1 MEGEEHLSLQ
11 VLLAVILLVLYVIA
25 APIFEKIHFHYMH
38 ESGMVM
44 LLGLAITLIFKF
56 FIPSLDFTTSLAFS
70 DKIFF
75 TFVLPLIIFGAG
87 YNLKKRQFFKYFT
100 YIFLLGVVGTL
111 IAFTWVAP
119 VTYFFNQFN
128 FFYLS
133 YSKYDYPSLIKMGG
147 IPVDPTTKERLNI
160 SELNLNNDN
169 NVNTLQKNFLSKSS
183 FTSYN
188 LNKNKTKL
196 LRYLQDEE
204 PNEETNE
211 EETQNSDEDNTNEN
225 PDNPEENGEQAG
237 DESPE
242 ENGEQTEGES
252 PEENGEQAGEE
263 SPEEN
268 GEQTE
273 EESPNEIIDSKV
285 DLKKH
290 PILLDFTMM
299 DALSFAAVISATDA
313 VAALTFI
320 HEDTEPKLF
329 AILFGEGVVNDA
341 VCIVIY
347 KILTD
352 FQRGGGDFT
361 FSSVMG
367 MFGTFCSLFG
377 WSFVIGLGM
386 GIIGSLILKSLKKY
400 SIGRQAECALICLF
414 AYLSYILSE
423 ELELSPI
430 IALLFNGIFNS
441 HYSFYNLSFQAREES
456 SILSRVLSALA
467 EAFVFVYL
475 GLTAVH
481 YFQVAFSWS
490 FMIFELIVVVC
501 GRFVSVYGICVLMD
515 LFHVTNFKLS
525 FVERGICSCS
535 GTIRGAIAFGLSISI
550 VSKSELNRDILLSTT
565 LSLVFISTIVFGA
578 LMPYFIK
585 FWKSFDKKKY
595 GETEENKELEYSDL
609 DDEANEEVRFSYLHP
624 NFDNKIEEFSK
635 EKNIEVLKK
644 RLSYWLGTYWLQ
656 FDDAYLKPKLI
667 CNWPEVKK
675 EHDEIAEVITDVIK
689 NYLEEKKKKKLYLAD
704 KENNNEINEE
714 GNEMN
719 ERLYDGENDNEDDHN
734 EYKTNYQH
742 LQEDDQNETPKI
754 KNRKISRDE
763 VIDKY

>member
-1 MEGEEHLSLQ
+1 MEEEHLSLQ
-11 VLLAVILLVLYVIA
+11 ILLAVILLVLYVIA

-38 ESGMVM
+38 ESGVIM
-44 LLGLAITLIFKF
+44 LLGIGITLGFKF
-56 FIPSLDFTTSLAFS
+56 FIPSLDFTKSLAFS

-87 YNLKKRQFFKYFT
+87 YNLKKRQFFKYFI

-111 IAFTWVAP
+111 IAFCWVAP
-119 VTYFFNQFN
+119 LTYFFNQFN

-133 YSKYDYPSLIKMGG
+133 YSKYDYTSLIRMGG
-147 IPVDPTTKERLNI
+147 VPVDPVTKQRLNI
-160 SELNLNNDN
+160 SQLNLTYDAKD
-169 NVNTLQKNFLSKSS
+169 VNSTIMSIRDTSSNLQKV
-183 FTSYN
+183 
-188 LNKNKTKL
+188 L
-196 LRYLQDEE
+196 LEEKENETDVKDEEEKKEEEKEEEE
-204 PNEETNE
+204 PN
-211 EETQNSDEDNTNEN
+211 
-225 PDNPEENGEQAG
+225 
-237 DESPE
+237 
-242 ENGEQTEGES
+242 
-252 PEENGEQAGEE
+252 
-263 SPEEN
+263 
-268 GEQTE
+268 
-273 EESPNEIIDSKV
+273 DSGYV

-290 PILLDFTMM
+290 PILLDFSLM

-329 AILFGEGVVNDA
+329 SILFGEGVVNDA

-352 FQRGGGDFT
+352 FQREGGQFSL
-361 FSSVMG
+361 SSVMS
-367 MFGTFCSLFG
+367 MLGTFISLFL

-386 GIIGSLILKSLKKY
+386 GIVGSLILKSLKKY
-400 SIGRQAECALICLF
+400 SIGRQAECASICLF

-456 SILSRVLSALA
+456 SILSRVLSAIA

-490 FMIFELIVVVC
+490 FMLFELCVVMC
-501 GRFVSVYGICVLMD
+501 GRFVSVFGICILMD
-515 LFHVTNFKLS
+515 LFHVSSFKLS

-565 LSLVFISTIVFGA
+565 LSLVFISTIVMGA
-578 LMPYFIK
+578 LMPYFIT
-585 FWKSFDKKKY
+585 FFKSFNKTGKEGEKK
-595 GETEENKELEYSDL
+595 EELEYVNL
-609 DDEANEEVRFSYLHP
+609 NDEDNNEFRFSYLHP
-624 NFDNKIEEFSK
+624 NFDNKMEEFSK
-635 EKNIEVLKK
+635 EKNLQVLQK

-656 FDDAYLKPKLI
+656 FDDIYLKPKLI

-689 NYLEEKKKKKLYLAD
+689 KYLEEKNKKEEIKNSD
-704 KENNNEINEE
+704 FNENEE
-714 GNEMN
+714 GNNMKEKFV
-719 ERLYDGENDNEDDHN
+719 NDDKTDEYND
-734 EYKTNYQH
+734 YKTTYMK
-742 LQEDDQNETPKI
+742 LRDDLEETDNNK
-754 KNRKISRDE
+754 
-763 VIDKY
+763 

>member
-1 MEGEEHLSLQ
+1 MEGEGHLSLQ

-38 ESGMVM
+38 ESGVVM
-44 LLGLAITLIFKF
+44 LLGIAITLTFKF
-56 FIPSLDFTTSLAFS
+56 FIPSLDFTKSLAFS

-119 VTYFFNQFN
+119 LTYFFNQFN

-133 YSKYDYPSLIKMGG
+133 YSKYDYASLIKMGG
-147 IPVDPTTKERLNI
+147 VPIDPITKQRLNI
-160 SELNLNNDN
+160 SELNITFNESINSIRMNIYENISSENED
-169 NVNTLQKNFLSKSS
+169 QKEEE
-183 FTSYN
+183 
-188 LNKNKTKL
+188 
-196 LRYLQDEE
+196 DEE
-204 PNEETNE
+204 
-211 EETQNSDEDNTNEN
+211 QIEN
-225 PDNPEENGEQAG
+225 DY
-237 DESPE
+237 
-242 ENGEQTEGES
+242 
-252 PEENGEQAGEE
+252 
-263 SPEEN
+263 
-268 GEQTE
+268 
-273 EESPNEIIDSKV
+273 V

-290 PILLDFTMM
+290 PILLDFSLM

-329 AILFGEGVVNDA
+329 SILFGEGVVNDA

-352 FQRGGGDFT
+352 FQREGGQFSL
-361 FSSVMG
+361 SSVIS

-490 FMIFELIVVVC
+490 FMIFELCVVIC
-501 GRFVSVYGICVLMD
+501 GRFVSVFGICILMD
-515 LFHVTNFKLS
+515 LFHVSNFKLS

-550 VSKSELNRDILLSTT
+550 VSKSQLNRDILLSTT

-578 LMPYFIK
+578 LMPYFIN
-585 FWKSFDKKKY
+585 FFKSFDKKNK
-595 GETEENKELEYSDL
+595 TKENKEELEYHNL
-609 DDEANEEVRFSYLHP
+609 DDEYNNEFRFSYLHP
-624 NFDNKIEEFSK
+624 NFDNKLEEFSK
-635 EKNIEVLKK
+635 EKNLEVLKK

-689 NYLEEKKKKKLYLAD
+689 KYLEEKYNQKEE
-704 KENNNEINEE
+704 ENNNIENEKGSE
-714 GNEMN
+714 KNEKFIK
-719 ERLYDGENDNEDDHN
+719 ND
-734 EYKTNYQH
+734 EYNDYQTNYQH
-742 LQEDDQNETPKI
+742 LEDEQDENETSNNNK
-754 KNRKISRDE
+754 KRVS
-763 VIDKY
+763 

>member
-11 VLLAVILLVLYVIA
+11 VLLAIILLVLYIIA

-38 ESGMVM
+38 ESGVVM
-44 LLGLAITLIFKF
+44 LLGIGITLGFKF
-56 FIPSLDFTTSLAFS
+56 FIPSLDFTKSLAFN

-119 VTYFFNQFN
+119 LTYFFNQFN

-133 YSKYDYPSLIKMGG
+133 YSKYDYASLIKMGG
-147 IPVDPTTKERLNI
+147 IPVDPETKQRLNI
-160 SELNLNNDN
+160 SQLNLTYDKKDVNSTIMSIIDHSSSVKKVFLQEEDN
-169 NVNTLQKNFLSKSS
+169 
-183 FTSYN
+183 
-188 LNKNKTKL
+188 
-196 LRYLQDEE
+196 
-204 PNEETNE
+204 ETEAKE
-211 EETQNSDEDNTNEN
+211 EETQKEN
-225 PDNPEENGEQAG
+225 
-237 DESPE
+237 
-242 ENGEQTEGES
+242 
-252 PEENGEQAGEE
+252 
-263 SPEEN
+263 
-268 GEQTE
+268 E
-273 EESPNEIIDSKV
+273 EEKKEAEDEQSDNV
-285 DLKKH
+285 DLKNH
-290 PILLDFTMM
+290 PILLDFSLM

-329 AILFGEGVVNDA
+329 SILFGEGVVNDA

-352 FQRGGGDFT
+352 FQREGGQFSL
-361 FSSVMG
+361 SSVMS
-367 MFGTFCSLFG
+367 MLGTFVSLFL

-456 SILSRVLSALA
+456 SILSRVLSAIA

-490 FMIFELIVVVC
+490 FMLFELCVVMC
-501 GRFVSVYGICVLMD
+501 GRFVSVFGICILMD
-515 LFHVTNFKLS
+515 LFHVSNFKLS

-550 VSKSELNRDILLSTT
+550 VSKSQLNRDILLSTT
-565 LSLVFISTIVFGA
+565 LSLVFISTIVMGA
-578 LMPYFIK
+578 LMPYFIS
-585 FWKSFDKKKY
+585 FFKSFNKTEKEEKK
-595 GETEENKELEYSDL
+595 EELEYVDL
-609 DDEANEEVRFSYLHP
+609 NDEVKDNEFRFSYLHP
-624 NFDNKIEEFSK
+624 NFDTKIEEFSK
-635 EKNIEVLKK
+635 EKDLKVLQK

-656 FDDAYLKPKLI
+656 FDDIYLKPKLI

-675 EHDEIAEVITDVIK
+675 EHDEIADVITDVIK
-689 NYLEEKKKKKLYLAD
+689 NYLEEKKKKGENL
-704 KENNNEINEE
+704 NNNVNEDEE
-714 GNEMN
+714 GNEMK
-719 ERLYDGENDNEDDHN
+719 ERLFDSDKNN
-734 EYKTNYQH
+734 EYNDFKPNYMK
-742 LQEDDQNETPKI
+742 LKDDDEETDNNK
-754 KNRKISRDE
+754 
-763 VIDKY
+763 

>member
-1 MEGEEHLSLQ
+1 MEEEHLSLQ

-25 APIFEKIHFHYMH
+25 APIFEKINFHYMH
-38 ESGMVM
+38 ESGVIM
-44 LLGLAITLIFKF
+44 LLGIGITLTFKF
-56 FIPSLDFTTSLAFS
+56 FIPSLDFTKSLAFS

-119 VTYFFNQFN
+119 LTYFFNQFN

-133 YSKYDYPSLIKMGG
+133 SSKYDYASLIRMGG
-147 IPVDPTTKERLNI
+147 IPVDPVTKERLNI
-160 SELNLNNDN
+160 SELNLTYDKNINSTSTVMNIMNNSYYS
-169 NVNTLQKNFLSKSS
+169 KIILSEEE
-183 FTSYN
+183 
-188 LNKNKTKL
+188 LNKPEDNKT
-196 LRYLQDEE
+196 EE
-204 PNEETNE
+204 NE
-211 EETQNSDEDNTNEN
+211 EEQKEEEEENKENEN
-225 PDNPEENGEQAG
+225 DY
-237 DESPE
+237 
-242 ENGEQTEGES
+242 
-252 PEENGEQAGEE
+252 
-263 SPEEN
+263 
-268 GEQTE
+268 
-273 EESPNEIIDSKV
+273 V
-285 DLKKH
+285 DLTKH
-290 PILLDFTMM
+290 PILLDFSLM

-329 AILFGEGVVNDA
+329 SILFGEGVVNDA

-352 FQRGGGDFT
+352 FQKGGGQFS
-361 FSSVMG
+361 FSSVVS
-367 MFGTFCSLFG
+367 MFGTFVSLFG

-456 SILSRVLSALA
+456 SVLSRVLSALA

-490 FMIFELIVVVC
+490 FMLFELCVVIC
-501 GRFVSVYGICVLMD
+501 GRFVSVFGICVLMD
-515 LFHVTNFKLS
+515 LFHVSNFKLS

-578 LMPYFIK
+578 LMPYFIN
-585 FWKSFDKKKY
+585 FFKSFNKTYK
-595 GETEENKELEYSDL
+595 EEEENKKELELDEHSTNMV
-609 DDEANEEVRFSYLHP
+609 DDEFRFSYLHP

-635 EKNIEVLKK
+635 EKNLEVLKK

-689 NYLEEKKKKKLYLAD
+689 NYMDGKTSKENEEKD
-704 KENNNEINEE
+704 ENKE
-714 GNEMN
+714 GNEIKEKLLNSDKN
-719 ERLYDGENDNEDDHN
+719 EEYND
-734 EYKTNYQH
+734 YKLNYMK
-742 LQEDDQNETPKI
+742 LQDEQNETENNK
-754 KNRKISRDE
+754 
-763 VIDKY
+763 

>member
-1 MEGEEHLSLQ
+1 MESEHLSLQ

-38 ESGMVM
+38 ESGVVM
-44 LLGLAITLIFKF
+44 LLGIGITLTFKF
-56 FIPSLDFTTSLAFS
+56 FIPSLDFTKSLAFS

-119 VTYFFNQFN
+119 LTYFFNQFN

-133 YSKYDYPSLIKMGG
+133 SSKYDYSTLIKMGG
-147 IPVDPTTKERLNI
+147 IPIDPTTKQRLNI
-160 SELNLNNDN
+160 SQLNLTFDENKKINTNISSTLMNIVMNNSSSTFTSFQQEEINNTNGEEEQKEEGENSEEPIEENNND
-169 NVNTLQKNFLSKSS
+169 
-183 FTSYN
+183 
-188 LNKNKTKL
+188 
-196 LRYLQDEE
+196 
-204 PNEETNE
+204 
-211 EETQNSDEDNTNEN
+211 
-225 PDNPEENGEQAG
+225 
-237 DESPE
+237 
-242 ENGEQTEGES
+242 
-252 PEENGEQAGEE
+252 
-263 SPEEN
+263 
-268 GEQTE
+268 
-273 EESPNEIIDSKV
+273 KV
-285 DLKKH
+285 DLKNH
-290 PILLDFTMM
+290 PILLDFSLM

-329 AILFGEGVVNDA
+329 SILFGEGVVNDA

-352 FQRGGGDFT
+352 FQREGGQFSL
-361 FSSVMG
+361 SSVIS

-423 ELELSPI
+423 QLELSPI

-456 SILSRVLSALA
+456 SVLSRVLSALA

-490 FMIFELIVVVC
+490 FMLFELCVVIC
-501 GRFVSVYGICVLMD
+501 GRFVSVFGICILMD
-515 LFHVTNFKLS
+515 LFHVSNFKLS

-578 LMPYFIK
+578 LMPYFIA
-585 FWKSFDKKKY
+585 FFKSFNKNKNIKEFEEEGESKK
-595 GETEENKELEYSDL
+595 EELDTSRP
-609 DDEANEEVRFSYLHP
+609 DDEFRFSYLHP
-624 NFDNKIEEFSK
+624 NFDNKLEEFSK
-635 EKNIEVLKK
+635 EKNLEVLKK

-689 NYLEEKKKKKLYLAD
+689 NYIEERGNRVNEEINNNADNIEENELKEKLYSGNKNDEYCDYKPNYTKLQD
-704 KENNNEINEE
+704 EE
-714 GNEMN
+714 
-719 ERLYDGENDNEDDHN
+719 
-734 EYKTNYQH
+734 
-742 LQEDDQNETPKI
+742 NETEDK
-754 KNRKISRDE
+754 KN
-763 VIDKY
+763 

>member
-1 MEGEEHLSLQ
+1 MEEEHLSLQ

-25 APIFEKIHFHYMH
+25 APIFEKINFHYMH
-38 ESGMVM
+38 ESGVIM
-44 LLGLAITLIFKF
+44 LLGIGITLTFKF
-56 FIPSLDFTTSLAFS
+56 FIPSLDFTKSLAFS

-119 VTYFFNQFN
+119 LTYFFNQFN

-133 YSKYDYPSLIKMGG
+133 SSKYDYASLIRMGG
-147 IPVDPTTKERLNI
+147 IPIDPVTKERLNI
-160 SELNLNNDN
+160 SELNLTYDKNINSTSTVMNIMNNSYYS
-169 NVNTLQKNFLSKSS
+169 KIILSEEE
-183 FTSYN
+183 
-188 LNKNKTKL
+188 LNKPEDNKT
-196 LRYLQDEE
+196 EE
-204 PNEETNE
+204 NE
-211 EETQNSDEDNTNEN
+211 EEQKEEEENKENEN
-225 PDNPEENGEQAG
+225 DY
-237 DESPE
+237 
-242 ENGEQTEGES
+242 
-252 PEENGEQAGEE
+252 
-263 SPEEN
+263 
-268 GEQTE
+268 
-273 EESPNEIIDSKV
+273 V
-285 DLKKH
+285 DLTKH
-290 PILLDFTMM
+290 PILLDFSLM

-329 AILFGEGVVNDA
+329 SILFGEGVVNDA

-352 FQRGGGDFT
+352 FQKGGGQFS
-361 FSSVMG
+361 FSSVVS
-367 MFGTFCSLFG
+367 MFGTFVSLFG

-456 SILSRVLSALA
+456 SVLSRVLSALA

-490 FMIFELIVVVC
+490 FMLFELCVVIC
-501 GRFVSVYGICVLMD
+501 GRFVSVFGICVLMD
-515 LFHVTNFKLS
+515 LFHVSNFKLS

-578 LMPYFIK
+578 LMPYFIN
-585 FWKSFDKKKY
+585 FFKSFNKTYK
-595 GETEENKELEYSDL
+595 EEENKKELELDEHSTNMV
-609 DDEANEEVRFSYLHP
+609 DDEFRFSYLHP

-635 EKNIEVLKK
+635 EKNLEVLKK

-689 NYLEEKKKKKLYLAD
+689 NYMDGKTSKENEEKD
-704 KENNNEINEE
+704 ENKE
-714 GNEMN
+714 GNEIKEKLLNSDKN
-719 ERLYDGENDNEDDHN
+719 EEYND
-734 EYKTNYQH
+734 YKLNYMK
-742 LQEDDQNETPKI
+742 LQDEQNETENNK
-754 KNRKISRDE
+754 
-763 VIDKY
+763 

>member
-1 MEGEEHLSLQ
+1 MEEEHLSLQ

-25 APIFEKIHFHYMH
+25 APIFEKINFHYMH
-38 ESGMVM
+38 ESGVIM
-44 LLGLAITLIFKF
+44 LLGIGITLTFKF
-56 FIPSLDFTTSLAFS
+56 FIPSLDFTKSLAFS

-119 VTYFFNQFN
+119 LTYFFNQFN

-133 YSKYDYPSLIKMGG
+133 YSKYDYASLIKMGG
-147 IPVDPTTKERLNI
+147 VPIDPITKQRLNI
-160 SELNLNNDN
+160 SELNITFNESINSIRMNIYENISSENED
-169 NVNTLQKNFLSKSS
+169 QKEEE
-183 FTSYN
+183 
-188 LNKNKTKL
+188 
-196 LRYLQDEE
+196 DEE
-204 PNEETNE
+204 
-211 EETQNSDEDNTNEN
+211 QIEN
-225 PDNPEENGEQAG
+225 NY
-237 DESPE
+237 
-242 ENGEQTEGES
+242 
-252 PEENGEQAGEE
+252 
-263 SPEEN
+263 
-268 GEQTE
+268 
-273 EESPNEIIDSKV
+273 V

-290 PILLDFTMM
+290 PILLDFSLM

-329 AILFGEGVVNDA
+329 SILFGEGVVNDA

-352 FQRGGGDFT
+352 FQREGGQFSL
-361 FSSVMG
+361 SSVIS

-456 SILSRVLSALA
+456 SILSRVLSAIA

-490 FMIFELIVVVC
+490 FMIFELCVVIC
-501 GRFVSVYGICVLMD
+501 GRFVSVFGICILMD
-515 LFHVTNFKLS
+515 LFHVSNFKLS

-550 VSKSELNRDILLSTT
+550 VSKSQLNRDILLSTT

-578 LMPYFIK
+578 LMPYFIN
-585 FWKSFDKKKY
+585 FFKSFDKKNK
-595 GETEENKELEYSDL
+595 TKENKEELEYHNL
-609 DDEANEEVRFSYLHP
+609 DDEYNNEFRFSYLHP
-624 NFDNKIEEFSK
+624 NFDNKLEEFSK
-635 EKNIEVLKK
+635 EKNLEVLKK

-689 NYLEEKKKKKLYLAD
+689 KYLEEKYNQKEE
-704 KENNNEINEE
+704 ENNNIENEKGSE
-714 GNEMN
+714 KNEKFIK
-719 ERLYDGENDNEDDHN
+719 ND
-734 EYKTNYQH
+734 EYNDYQTNYMK
-742 LQEDDQNETPKI
+742 LQDEQNETENK
-754 KNRKISRDE
+754 
-763 VIDKY
+763 

>member
-11 VLLAVILLVLYVIA
+11 VLLAIILLVLYVIA

-38 ESGMVM
+38 ESGVVM
-44 LLGLAITLIFKF
+44 LLGIGITLAFKF
-56 FIPSLDFTTSLAFS
+56 FIPSLDFTKSLAFN

-119 VTYFFNQFN
+119 LTYFFNQFN

-133 YSKYDYPSLIKMGG
+133 YSKYDYVSLIKMGG
-147 IPVDPTTKERLNI
+147 VPVDPETKQRLNI
-160 SELNLNNDN
+160 SQLNLTYDIK
-169 NVNTLQKNFLSKSS
+169 NVNSTIMNIIDNSSPIKKVILQ
-183 FTSYN
+183 
-188 LNKNKTKL
+188 
-196 LRYLQDEE
+196 EE
-204 PNEETNE
+204 DNETEAKEEEEQKENE
-211 EETQNSDEDNTNEN
+211 EEKN
-225 PDNPEENGEQAG
+225 
-237 DESPE
+237 
-242 ENGEQTEGES
+242 
-252 PEENGEQAGEE
+252 
-263 SPEEN
+263 
-268 GEQTE
+268 E
-273 EESPNEIIDSKV
+273 EEVEEQSDNGYV

-290 PILLDFTMM
+290 PILLDFSLM

-329 AILFGEGVVNDA
+329 SILFGEGVVNDA

-352 FQRGGGDFT
+352 FQREGGQFSL
-361 FSSVMG
+361 SSVMS
-367 MFGTFCSLFG
+367 MLGTFVSLFL

-400 SIGRQAECALICLF
+400 SIGRPAECALICLF

-456 SILSRVLSALA
+456 SILSRVLSAIA

-490 FMIFELIVVVC
+490 FMLFELCVVMC
-501 GRFVSVYGICVLMD
+501 GRFVSVFGICILMD
-515 LFHVTNFKLS
+515 LFHVSNFKLS

-565 LSLVFISTIVFGA
+565 LSLVFISTIVMGA
-578 LMPYFIK
+578 LMPYFIS
-585 FWKSFDKKKY
+585 FFKSFNKTDKEEEKK
-595 GETEENKELEYSDL
+595 EELEYVDL
-609 DDEANEEVRFSYLHP
+609 NDEVKDNEFRFSYLHP
-624 NFDNKIEEFSK
+624 NFDTKIEKFSK
-635 EKNIEVLKK
+635 EKDLKVLQK

-656 FDDAYLKPKLI
+656 FDDIYLKPKLI

-675 EHDEIAEVITDVIK
+675 EHDEIADVITDVIK
-689 NYLEEKKKKKLYLAD
+689 NYLEEKKKK
-704 KENNNEINEE
+704 EENINNNNINEDEE
-714 GNEMN
+714 GNEMK
-719 ERLYDGENDNEDDHN
+719 ERLFDSDKNNEYND
-734 EYKTNYQH
+734 YKTNYMK
-742 LQEDDQNETPKI
+742 L
-754 KNRKISRDE
+754 RDE
-763 VIDKY
+763 PEESENNK

>member
-11 VLLAVILLVLYVIA
+11 VLLAIILLVLYIIA

-38 ESGMVM
+38 ESGVVM
-44 LLGLAITLIFKF
+44 LLGIGITLGFKF
-56 FIPSLDFTTSLAFS
+56 FIPSLDFTKSLAFN

-119 VTYFFNQFN
+119 LTYFFNQFN

-133 YSKYDYPSLIKMGG
+133 YSKYDYASLIKMGG
-147 IPVDPTTKERLNI
+147 IPVDPETKQRLNI
-160 SELNLNNDN
+160 SQLNLTYDKKDVNSTIMSIIDHSSSVKKVFLQEEDN
-169 NVNTLQKNFLSKSS
+169 ETEVKEEEAQK
-183 FTSYN
+183 
-188 LNKNKTKL
+188 
-196 LRYLQDEE
+196 E
-204 PNEETNE
+204 NE
-211 EETQNSDEDNTNEN
+211 EEKNEAEDEQSDN
-225 PDNPEENGEQAG
+225 
-237 DESPE
+237 
-242 ENGEQTEGES
+242 
-252 PEENGEQAGEE
+252 
-263 SPEEN
+263 
-268 GEQTE
+268 
-273 EESPNEIIDSKV
+273 V
-285 DLKKH
+285 DLKNH
-290 PILLDFTMM
+290 PILLDFSLM

-329 AILFGEGVVNDA
+329 SILFGEGVVNDA

-352 FQRGGGDFT
+352 FQREGGQFSL
-361 FSSVMG
+361 SSVMS
-367 MFGTFCSLFG
+367 MLGTFVSLFL

-456 SILSRVLSALA
+456 SILSRVLSAIA

-490 FMIFELIVVVC
+490 FMLFELCVVMC
-501 GRFVSVYGICVLMD
+501 GRFVSVFGICILMD
-515 LFHVTNFKLS
+515 LFHVSNFKLS

-550 VSKSELNRDILLSTT
+550 VSKSQLNRDILLSTT
-565 LSLVFISTIVFGA
+565 LSLVFISTIVMGA
-578 LMPYFIK
+578 LMPYFIS
-585 FWKSFDKKKY
+585 FFKSFNKTEKEEKK
-595 GETEENKELEYSDL
+595 EELEYVDL
-609 DDEANEEVRFSYLHP
+609 NDEVKDNEFRFSYLHP
-624 NFDNKIEEFSK
+624 NFDTKIEEFSK
-635 EKNIEVLKK
+635 EKDLKVLQK

-656 FDDAYLKPKLI
+656 FDDIYLKPKLI

-675 EHDEIAEVITDVIK
+675 EHDEIADVITDVIK
-689 NYLEEKKKKKLYLAD
+689 NYLEEKKKKGENL
-704 KENNNEINEE
+704 NNNVNEDEE
-714 GNEMN
+714 GNEMK
-719 ERLYDGENDNEDDHN
+719 ERLFDSDKNN
-734 EYKTNYQH
+734 EYNDFKPNYMK
-742 LQEDDQNETPKI
+742 LKDDDEETDNNK
-754 KNRKISRDE
+754 
-763 VIDKY
+763 

>member
-1 MEGEEHLSLQ
+1 MEEEHLSLQ

-25 APIFEKIHFHYMH
+25 APIFEKINFHYMH
-38 ESGMVM
+38 ESGVIM
-44 LLGLAITLIFKF
+44 LLGIGITLTFKF
-56 FIPSLDFTTSLAFS
+56 FIPSLDFTKSLAFS

-119 VTYFFNQFN
+119 LTYFFNQFN

-133 YSKYDYPSLIKMGG
+133 SSKYDYASLIRMGG
-147 IPVDPTTKERLNI
+147 IPVDPVTKERLNI
-160 SELNLNNDN
+160 SELNLTYDKNINSTSTVMNIMNNSYYS
-169 NVNTLQKNFLSKSS
+169 KIILSEEE
-183 FTSYN
+183 
-188 LNKNKTKL
+188 LNKPEDNKT
-196 LRYLQDEE
+196 EE
-204 PNEETNE
+204 NE
-211 EETQNSDEDNTNEN
+211 EEQKEEEENKENEN
-225 PDNPEENGEQAG
+225 DY
-237 DESPE
+237 
-242 ENGEQTEGES
+242 
-252 PEENGEQAGEE
+252 
-263 SPEEN
+263 
-268 GEQTE
+268 
-273 EESPNEIIDSKV
+273 V
-285 DLKKH
+285 DLTKH
-290 PILLDFTMM
+290 PILLDFSLM

-329 AILFGEGVVNDA
+329 SILFGEGVVNDA

-352 FQRGGGDFT
+352 FQKGGGQFS
-361 FSSVMG
+361 FSSVVS
-367 MFGTFCSLFG
+367 MFGTFVSLFG

-456 SILSRVLSALA
+456 SVLSRVLSALA

-490 FMIFELIVVVC
+490 FMLFELCVVIC
-501 GRFVSVYGICVLMD
+501 GRFVSVFGICVLMD
-515 LFHVTNFKLS
+515 LFHVSNFKLS

-578 LMPYFIK
+578 LMPYFIN
-585 FWKSFDKKKY
+585 FFKSFNKTYK
-595 GETEENKELEYSDL
+595 EEEENKKELELDEHSTNMV
-609 DDEANEEVRFSYLHP
+609 DDEFRFSYLHP

-635 EKNIEVLKK
+635 EKNLEVLKK

-689 NYLEEKKKKKLYLAD
+689 NYMDGKKSKENEEKD
-704 KENNNEINEE
+704 ENKE
-714 GNEMN
+714 GNEIKEKLLNSDKN
-719 ERLYDGENDNEDDHN
+719 EEYND
-734 EYKTNYQH
+734 YKLNYMK
-742 LQEDDQNETPKI
+742 LQDEQNETENNK
-754 KNRKISRDE
+754 
-763 VIDKY
+763 

>member
-1 MEGEEHLSLQ
+1 MEGEGHLSLQ

-38 ESGMVM
+38 ESGVVM
-44 LLGLAITLIFKF
+44 LLGIAITLTFKF

-119 VTYFFNQFN
+119 LTYFFNQFN

-133 YSKYDYPSLIKMGG
+133 YSKYDYQSLIKMGG
-147 IPVDPTTKERLNI
+147 VPIDPVTKQRLNI
-160 SELNLNNDN
+160 SELN
-169 NVNTLQKNFLSKSS
+169 
-183 FTSYN
+183 FTSDVYN
-188 LNKNKTKL
+188 IYEKGVTKPQTDINNKYKKF
-196 LRYLQDEE
+196 QGD
-204 PNEETNE
+204 NENE
-211 EETQNSDEDNTNEN
+211 NDDDNTGNGFPENTNPEN
-225 PDNPEENGEQAG
+225 PDNPENPEN
-237 DESPE
+237 PE
-242 ENGEQTEGES
+242 NQTENS
-252 PEENGEQAGEE
+252 
-263 SPEEN
+263 
-268 GEQTE
+268 
-273 EESPNEIIDSKV
+273 NEV

-320 HEDTEPKLF
+320 HEDSEPKLF
-329 AILFGEGVVNDA
+329 SILFGEGVVNDA

-352 FQRGGGDFT
+352 FQRSGGQFSL
-361 FSSVMG
+361 SSVIG
-367 MFGTFCSLFG
+367 MVETFISLFL

-386 GIIGSLILKSLKKY
+386 GIAGSLILKSLKKY

-501 GRFVSVYGICVLMD
+501 GRFVSVYGICILMD
-515 LFHVTNFKLS
+515 LFHVSNFKLS
-525 FVERGICSCS
+525 FVERGICGCS

-578 LMPYFIK
+578 LMPYFIN
-585 FWKSFDKKKY
+585 FWKSFETKKKP
-595 GETEENKELEYSDL
+595 EESHEIKEMGYADL
-609 DDEANEEVRFSYLHP
+609 DDETNEEVRFSYLHP

-689 NYLEEKKKKKLYLAD
+689 KYLEEKKKKKLYIAD
-704 KENNNEINEE
+704 KENNEIGEE
-714 GNEMN
+714 GNEMK
-719 ERLYDGENDNEDDHN
+719 ERLYQGDNDNEDEHHD
-734 EYKTNYQH
+734 YKTNYQH
-742 LQEDDQNETPKI
+742 LQDEQDENETPTI
-754 KNRKISRDE
+754 KNT
-763 VIDKY
+763 KYS

>member
-1 MEGEEHLSLQ
+1 MEESHLSLQ
-11 VLLAVILLVLYVIA
+11 VLLAIILLVLYVIA

-38 ESGMVM
+38 ESGVVM
-44 LLGLAITLIFKF
+44 LLGIGITLTFKF
-56 FIPSLDFTTSLAFS
+56 FIPSLDFTKSLAFS

-119 VTYFFNQFN
+119 LTYFFNQFN

-133 YSKYDYPSLIKMGG
+133 YSKYDFSTLIKRGG
-147 IPVDPTTKERLNI
+147 IPVDPETKQRLNI
-160 SELNLNNDN
+160 SQLNLTFDEKETNSTVMSIINNNSSFLKKDILKEEENETETNDKEEENKKEKEEDNKKEEDGQIINND
-169 NVNTLQKNFLSKSS
+169 
-183 FTSYN
+183 Y
-188 LNKNKTKL
+188 
-196 LRYLQDEE
+196 
-204 PNEETNE
+204 
-211 EETQNSDEDNTNEN
+211 
-225 PDNPEENGEQAG
+225 
-237 DESPE
+237 
-242 ENGEQTEGES
+242 
-252 PEENGEQAGEE
+252 
-263 SPEEN
+263 
-268 GEQTE
+268 
-273 EESPNEIIDSKV
+273 V

-290 PILLDFTMM
+290 PILLDFSLM

-329 AILFGEGVVNDA
+329 SILFGEGVVNDA

-352 FQRGGGDFT
+352 FQKEGGQFT
-361 FSSVMG
+361 LSSVVS
-367 MFGTFCSLFG
+367 MFGTFCSLFL

-456 SILSRVLSALA
+456 SILSRVLSAIA

-490 FMIFELIVVVC
+490 FMLFELCVVMC
-501 GRFVSVYGICVLMD
+501 GRFVSVFGICILMD

-565 LSLVFISTIVFGA
+565 LSLVFISTIVMGA
-578 LMPYFIK
+578 LMPYFIA
-585 FWKSFDKKKY
+585 FFKSFLKTEQQGLVKK
-595 GETEENKELEYSDL
+595 EEIQYSSL
-609 DDEANEEVRFSYLHP
+609 TDEDNNEFRFSYLHP
-624 NFDNKIEEFSK
+624 NFDNKLEEFSK

-667 CNWPEVKK
+667 CNWPKVKK
-675 EHDEIAEVITDVIK
+675 EHDEIAEVIQEVIK
-689 NYLEEKKKKKLYLAD
+689 KYLEEKHKKRKETSD
-704 KENNNEINEE
+704 NINETEENNEMKERLFNEDKNEE
-714 GNEMN
+714 
-719 ERLYDGENDNEDDHN
+719 YND
-734 EYKTNYQH
+734 YKTTYMK
-742 LQEDDQNETPKI
+742 LRDDLEENENNK
-754 KNRKISRDE
+754 E
-763 VIDKY
+763 

>member
-1 MEGEEHLSLQ
+1 MEEEHLSLQ
-11 VLLAVILLVLYVIA
+11 VLLAVILLVIYVIA

-44 LLGLAITLIFKF
+44 LMGIAITLTFKF

-147 IPVDPTTKERLNI
+147 VPVDPVTKQRLNI
-160 SELNLNNDN
+160 SELNLTNDN
-169 NVNTLQKNFLSKSS
+169 TINSMQRNFSFYNNS
-183 FTSYN
+183 FTHFNSM
-188 LNKNKTKL
+188 KNKSEI
-196 LRYLQDEE
+196 LRYIQEDEE
-204 PNEETNE
+204 PNEEIKNE
-211 EETQNSDEDNTNEN
+211 PNNDTT
-225 PDNPEENGEQAG
+225 ENG
-237 DESPE
+237 DELPD
-242 ENGEQTEGES
+242 Q
-252 PEENGEQAGEE
+252 
-263 SPEEN
+263 
-268 GEQTE
+268 
-273 EESPNEIIDSKV
+273 IMDSKV

-352 FQRGGGDFT
+352 FQRGGGEFT

-367 MFGTFCSLFG
+367 MFGTFVSLFG

-386 GIIGSLILKSLKKY
+386 GIVGSLILKSLKKY

-490 FMIFELIVVVC
+490 FMIFELCVVVF

-525 FVERGICSCS
+525 FVERGICGCS

-585 FWKSFDKKKY
+585 FWKSFDKNKY
-595 GETEENKELEYSDL
+595 PDNPESKELENAEME
-609 DDEANEEVRFSYLHP
+609 DESNDEVRFSYLHP

-635 EKNIEVLKK
+635 EKNVEVLKK

-689 NYLEEKKKKKLYLAD
+689 KYLEEKKKKKLYLAD
-704 KENNNEINEE
+704 KENNMDINEDGDE
-714 GNEMN
+714 LKEK
-719 ERLYDGENDNEDDHN
+719 LYDGGNDMEDEHHD
-734 EYKTNYQH
+734 YKTNYQH
-742 LQEDDQNETPKI
+742 LQDDEQDTP
-754 KNRKISRDE
+754 
-763 VIDKY
+763 VINKKKV

>member
-38 ESGMVM
+38 ESGVVM
-44 LLGLAITLIFKF
+44 LLGIAITLTFKF

-119 VTYFFNQFN
+119 LTYFFNQFN

-133 YSKYDYPSLIKMGG
+133 YSKYDYPTLIKMGG
-147 IPVDPTTKERLNI
+147 VPVDPITNQRLNI
-160 SELNLNNDN
+160 SQLNLSTFNNDEIS
-169 NVNTLQKNFLSKSS
+169 TLHMNYKNYTSKFL
-183 FTSYN
+183 N
-188 LNKNKTKL
+188 AEGEENKED
-196 LRYLQDEE
+196 QSEE
-204 PNEETNE
+204 EIKESTEKNPNEN
-211 EETQNSDEDNTNEN
+211 
-225 PDNPEENGEQAG
+225 EENGPNNEKEQK
-237 DESPE
+237 E
-242 ENGEQTEGES
+242 EN
-252 PEENGEQAGEE
+252 PFDIN
-263 SPEEN
+263 
-268 GEQTE
+268 
-273 EESPNEIIDSKV
+273 KV

-290 PILLDFTMM
+290 PILLDFSMM

-329 AILFGEGVVNDA
+329 SILFGEGVVNDA

-352 FQRGGGDFT
+352 FQREGGQFSV
-361 FSSVMG
+361 SSVIG

-377 WSFVIGLGM
+377 WSFVIGLTM

-456 SILSRVLSALA
+456 SILSRVLSSLA

-475 GLTAVH
+475 GLTGVH

-501 GRFVSVYGICVLMD
+501 GRFVSVYGICILMD

-525 FVERGICSCS
+525 FVERGICGCS

-578 LMPYFIK
+578 LMPYFIN
-585 FWKSFDKKKY
+585 FWKSFERKKS
-595 GETEENKELEYSDL
+595 EVSESKELNYASL
-609 DDEANEEVRFSYLHP
+609 DDESNDEVRFSYLHP

-689 NYLEEKKKKKLYLAD
+689 KYLEEKKKKKLYIAD
-704 KENNNEINEE
+704 KENNEIGEE
-714 GNEMN
+714 GNEMK
-719 ERLYDGENDNEDDHN
+719 ERLYQGDNDNEDEHHD
-734 EYKTNYQH
+734 YKTNYQH
-742 LQEDDQNETPKI
+742 LQDEQDENETPTI
-754 KNRKISRDE
+754 KNT
-763 VIDKY
+763 KYS

>member
-1 MEGEEHLSLQ
+1 MESEHLSLQ

-25 APIFEKIHFHYMH
+25 APVFEKIHFHYMH
-38 ESGMVM
+38 ESGVVM
-44 LLGLAITLIFKF
+44 LLGIGITLTFKF
-56 FIPSLDFTTSLAFS
+56 FIPSLDFTKSLAFS

-119 VTYFFNQFN
+119 LTYFFNQFN

-133 YSKYDYPSLIKMGG
+133 YSKYDYSSLIKMGG
-147 IPVDPTTKERLNI
+147 IPIDPITKQRLNV
-160 SELNLNNDN
+160 SELNL
-169 NVNTLQKNFLSKSS
+169 TFAQKNIHTNISSTMMNVVMNSS
-183 FTSYN
+183 FTE
-188 LNKNKTKL
+188 KNFI
-196 LRYLQDEE
+196 QDI
-204 PNEETNE
+204 NN
-211 EETQNSDEDNTNEN
+211 
-225 PDNPEENGEQAG
+225 
-237 DESPE
+237 
-242 ENGEQTEGES
+242 TEGE
-252 PEENGEQAGEE
+252 EEQKNEE
-263 SPEEN
+263 S
-268 GEQTE
+268 TE
-273 EESPNEIIDSKV
+273 EIINNDFV

-290 PILLDFTMM
+290 PILLDFSLM

-329 AILFGEGVVNDA
+329 SILFGEGVVNDA

-352 FQRGGGDFT
+352 FQRGGGQFT
-361 FSSVMG
+361 FSSVVS

-490 FMIFELIVVVC
+490 FMFFELCVVMC
-501 GRFVSVYGICVLMD
+501 GRFVSVFGICILMD
-515 LFHVTNFKLS
+515 LFHVSNFKLS

-565 LSLVFISTIVFGA
+565 LSLVFISTIVMGA
-578 LMPYFIK
+578 LMPFFIS
-585 FWKSFDKKKY
+585 FFKSFNKKNDYDSIVPEKD
-595 GETEENKELEYSDL
+595 ETKKEDL
-609 DDEANEEVRFSYLHP
+609 DESRPDDEFRFSYLHP
-624 NFDNKIEEFSK
+624 NFDNKLEKFSK
-635 EKNIEVLKK
+635 EKNLEVLKK

-689 NYLEEKKKKKLYLAD
+689 NYIDERDKREDEEYNNNMNNEEEENEMKEKLFNGNKNDEYNNDYKPNYMKLHD
-704 KENNNEINEE
+704 EENNET
-714 GNEMN
+714 
-719 ERLYDGENDNEDDHN
+719 ED
-734 EYKTNYQH
+734 K
-742 LQEDDQNETPKI
+742 
-754 KNRKISRDE
+754 KN
-763 VIDKY
+763 

>member
-1 MEGEEHLSLQ
+1 MEEEHLSLQ
-11 VLLAVILLVLYVIA
+11 VLLAIILLVLYVIA

-38 ESGMVM
+38 ESGVVM
-44 LLGLAITLIFKF
+44 LLGIGITLTFKF
-56 FIPSLDFTTSLAFS
+56 FIPSLDFTKSLAFS

-119 VTYFFNQFN
+119 LTYFFNQFN

-133 YSKYDYPSLIKMGG
+133 YSKYDYASLIKMGG
-147 IPVDPTTKERLNI
+147 VPIDPVTKQRLNI
-160 SELNLNNDN
+160 SELNLTYSGKVNSTMMNILDN
-169 NVNTLQKNFLSKSS
+169 NNYSTPITNIIFQEKQEENETL
-183 FTSYN
+183 
-188 LNKNKTKL
+188 
-196 LRYLQDEE
+196 
-204 PNEETNE
+204 PNEE
-211 EETQNSDEDNTNEN
+211 
-225 PDNPEENGEQAG
+225 
-237 DESPE
+237 
-242 ENGEQTEGES
+242 
-252 PEENGEQAGEE
+252 EE
-263 SPEEN
+263 SQPEK
-268 GEQTE
+268 E
-273 EESPNEIIDSKV
+273 EPKNDFV

-290 PILLDFTMM
+290 PILLDFSLM

-329 AILFGEGVVNDA
+329 SILFGEGVVNDA

-352 FQRGGGDFT
+352 FQREGGQFS
-361 FSSVMG
+361 FSSVVS

-386 GIIGSLILKSLKKY
+386 GIVGSLILKSLKKY

-456 SILSRVLSALA
+456 SILSRVLSAIA

-490 FMIFELIVVVC
+490 FMLFELCVVMC
-501 GRFVSVYGICVLMD
+501 GRFVSVFGICILMD
-515 LFHVTNFKLS
+515 LFHVSNFKLS

-550 VSKSELNRDILLSTT
+550 VSKSQLNRDILLSTT
-565 LSLVFISTIVFGA
+565 LSLVFISTIVMGA
-578 LMPYFIK
+578 LMPYFIS
-585 FWKSFDKKKY
+585 FFKSFNKTEKEDKK
-595 GETEENKELEYSDL
+595 EELEY
-609 DDEANEEVRFSYLHP
+609 ANLNDEEVNNEFRFSYLHP

-635 EKNIEVLKK
+635 EKDLEKLKK

-689 NYLEEKKKKKLYLAD
+689 NYLEEKKKI
-704 KENNNEINEE
+704 KEDNNNENEE

-719 ERLYDGENDNEDDHN
+719 EGLINYDKNEEFKTTYMKLRDDQDENDN
-734 EYKTNYQH
+734 K
-742 LQEDDQNETPKI
+742 
-754 KNRKISRDE
+754 
-763 VIDKY
+763 

>member
-1 MEGEEHLSLQ
+1 MESEHLSLQ

-25 APIFEKIHFHYMH
+25 APVFEKIHFHYMH
-38 ESGMVM
+38 ESGVVM
-44 LLGLAITLIFKF
+44 LLGIGITLTFKF
-56 FIPSLDFTTSLAFS
+56 FIPSLDFTKSLAFS

-119 VTYFFNQFN
+119 LTYFFNQFN

-133 YSKYDYPSLIKMGG
+133 YSKYDYSSLIKMGG
-147 IPVDPTTKERLNI
+147 IPIDPITKQRLNI
-160 SELNLNNDN
+160 SELNL
-169 NVNTLQKNFLSKSS
+169 TFAQKNINTNISSTMMNVVMNSS
-183 FTSYN
+183 FTE
-188 LNKNKTKL
+188 KNFI
-196 LRYLQDEE
+196 QDI
-204 PNEETNE
+204 NN
-211 EETQNSDEDNTNEN
+211 
-225 PDNPEENGEQAG
+225 
-237 DESPE
+237 
-242 ENGEQTEGES
+242 TEGE
-252 PEENGEQAGEE
+252 EEQKNEE
-263 SPEEN
+263 S
-268 GEQTE
+268 TE
-273 EESPNEIIDSKV
+273 EIINNDFV

-290 PILLDFTMM
+290 PILLDFSLM

-329 AILFGEGVVNDA
+329 SILFGEGVVNDA

-352 FQRGGGDFT
+352 FQRGGGQFT
-361 FSSVMG
+361 FSSVVS

-490 FMIFELIVVVC
+490 FMFFELCVVMC
-501 GRFVSVYGICVLMD
+501 GRFVSVFGICILMD
-515 LFHVTNFKLS
+515 LFHVSNFKLS

-565 LSLVFISTIVFGA
+565 LSLVFISTIVMGA
-578 LMPYFIK
+578 LMPFFIS
-585 FWKSFDKKKY
+585 FFKSFNKKNDYDAIVPEKD
-595 GETEENKELEYSDL
+595 ETKKEDL
-609 DDEANEEVRFSYLHP
+609 DESRPDDEFRFSYLHP
-624 NFDNKIEEFSK
+624 NFDNKLEKFSK
-635 EKNIEVLKK
+635 EKNLEVLKK

-689 NYLEEKKKKKLYLAD
+689 NYIDERDKREDEEYNNNINNEEEENEMKEKLFNGNKNDEYNNDYKLNYMKLHD
-704 KENNNEINEE
+704 EENNET
-714 GNEMN
+714 
-719 ERLYDGENDNEDDHN
+719 ED
-734 EYKTNYQH
+734 K
-742 LQEDDQNETPKI
+742 
-754 KNRKISRDE
+754 KN
-763 VIDKY
+763 

>member
-25 APIFEKIHFHYMH
+25 APIFEKVHFHYMH

-44 LLGLAITLIFKF
+44 LLGIAITLTFKF

-133 YSKYDYPSLIKMGG
+133 YSKYDYPSLIRMGG
-147 IPVDPTTKERLNI
+147 VPVDPVTKQRLNI
-160 SELNLNNDN
+160 SELNLTNDN
-169 NVNTLQKNFLSKSS
+169 EISTIQKYFVNKSTSIPYQMSKNNS
-183 FTSYN
+183 N
-188 LNKNKTKL
+188 I
-196 LRYLQDEE
+196 LRYLQENEE
-204 PNEETNE
+204 PNTEVKNEETE
-211 EETQNSDEDNTNEN
+211 NT
-225 PDNPEENGEQAG
+225 DEENTENSNEKKESSEDDLPEQ
-237 DESPE
+237 
-242 ENGEQTEGES
+242 
-252 PEENGEQAGEE
+252 
-263 SPEEN
+263 
-268 GEQTE
+268 
-273 EESPNEIIDSKV
+273 IMDSKV
-285 DLKKH
+285 DLEKH

-352 FQRGGGDFT
+352 FQRGGGEFT

-367 MFGTFCSLFG
+367 MFGTFVSLFG

-490 FMIFELIVVVC
+490 FMIFELIVVVA
-501 GRFVSVYGICVLMD
+501 GRFVSVYGICILMD
-515 LFHVTNFKLS
+515 LFHVSNFKLS
-525 FVERGICSCS
+525 FVERGICGCS

-585 FWKSFDKKKY
+585 FWKSFDKVKY
-595 GETEENKELEYSDL
+595 PETEENKELSYADL
-609 DDEANEEVRFSYLHP
+609 DDESNDEVRFSYLHP

-635 EKNIEVLKK
+635 EKNLEVLKK

-689 NYLEEKKKKKLYLAD
+689 KYLEEKKKKKLYLAD
-704 KENNNEINEE
+704 KENNNELNEE
-714 GNEMN
+714 GNEMK
-719 ERLYDGENDNEDDHN
+719 ERLYNGENENDDKHD
-734 EYKTNYQH
+734 YKTNYQV
-742 LQEDDQNETPKI
+742 LQDDEQDSPKI
-754 KNRKISRDE
+754 KNRK
-763 VIDKY
+763 V

>member
-1 MEGEEHLSLQ
+1 MEEEHLSLQ

-25 APIFEKIHFHYMH
+25 APIFEKINFHYMH
-38 ESGMVM
+38 ESGVIM
-44 LLGLAITLIFKF
+44 LLGIGITLTFKF
-56 FIPSLDFTTSLAFS
+56 FIPSLDFTKSLAFS

-119 VTYFFNQFN
+119 LTYFFNQFN

-133 YSKYDYPSLIKMGG
+133 SSKYDYASLIRMGG
-147 IPVDPTTKERLNI
+147 IPIDPVTKERLNI
-160 SELNLNNDN
+160 SELNLTYDKNINSTSTVMNIMNNSYYS
-169 NVNTLQKNFLSKSS
+169 KIILSEEE
-183 FTSYN
+183 
-188 LNKNKTKL
+188 LNKPEDNKT
-196 LRYLQDEE
+196 EE
-204 PNEETNE
+204 NE
-211 EETQNSDEDNTNEN
+211 EEQKEEEENKENEN
-225 PDNPEENGEQAG
+225 DY
-237 DESPE
+237 
-242 ENGEQTEGES
+242 
-252 PEENGEQAGEE
+252 
-263 SPEEN
+263 
-268 GEQTE
+268 
-273 EESPNEIIDSKV
+273 V
-285 DLKKH
+285 DLTKH
-290 PILLDFTMM
+290 PILLDFSLM

-329 AILFGEGVVNDA
+329 SILFGEGVVNDA

-352 FQRGGGDFT
+352 FQKGGGQFS
-361 FSSVMG
+361 FSSVVS
-367 MFGTFCSLFG
+367 MFGTFVSLFG

-456 SILSRVLSALA
+456 SVLSRVLSALA

-490 FMIFELIVVVC
+490 FMLFELCVVIC
-501 GRFVSVYGICVLMD
+501 GRFVSVFGICVLMD
-515 LFHVTNFKLS
+515 LFHVSNFKLS

-578 LMPYFIK
+578 LMPYFIN
-585 FWKSFDKKKY
+585 FFKSFNKTYK
-595 GETEENKELEYSDL
+595 EEEENKKELELDEHSTNMV
-609 DDEANEEVRFSYLHP
+609 DDEFRFSYLHP

-635 EKNIEVLKK
+635 EKNLEVLKK

-689 NYLEEKKKKKLYLAD
+689 NYMDGKTSKENEEKD
-704 KENNNEINEE
+704 ENKE
-714 GNEMN
+714 GNEIKEKLLNSDKN
-719 ERLYDGENDNEDDHN
+719 EEYND
-734 EYKTNYQH
+734 YKLNYMK
-742 LQEDDQNETPKI
+742 LQDEQNETENNK
-754 KNRKISRDE
+754 
-763 VIDKY
+763 

>member
-11 VLLAVILLVLYVIA
+11 VLLAIILLVLYIIA

-38 ESGMVM
+38 ESGVVM
-44 LLGLAITLIFKF
+44 LLGIGITLGFKF
-56 FIPSLDFTTSLAFS
+56 FIPSLDFTKSLAFN

-119 VTYFFNQFN
+119 LTYFFNQFN

-133 YSKYDYPSLIKMGG
+133 YSKYDYASLIKMGG
-147 IPVDPTTKERLNI
+147 IPVDPETKQRLNI
-160 SELNLNNDN
+160 SQLNLTYDKKDVNSTIMSIIDHSSSVKKVFLQEEDN
-169 NVNTLQKNFLSKSS
+169 ETEAKEEEDQKDQK
-183 FTSYN
+183 
-188 LNKNKTKL
+188 
-196 LRYLQDEE
+196 E
-204 PNEETNE
+204 NE
-211 EETQNSDEDNTNEN
+211 EEKNEAEDEQSDN
-225 PDNPEENGEQAG
+225 
-237 DESPE
+237 
-242 ENGEQTEGES
+242 
-252 PEENGEQAGEE
+252 
-263 SPEEN
+263 
-268 GEQTE
+268 
-273 EESPNEIIDSKV
+273 V
-285 DLKKH
+285 DLKNH
-290 PILLDFTMM
+290 PILLDFSLM

-329 AILFGEGVVNDA
+329 SILFGEGVVNDA

-352 FQRGGGDFT
+352 FQREGGQFSL
-361 FSSVMG
+361 SSVMS
-367 MFGTFCSLFG
+367 MLGTFVSLFL

-456 SILSRVLSALA
+456 SILSRVLSSIA

-490 FMIFELIVVVC
+490 FMLFELCVVMC
-501 GRFVSVYGICVLMD
+501 GRFVSVFGICILMD
-515 LFHVTNFKLS
+515 LFHVSNFKLS

-550 VSKSELNRDILLSTT
+550 VSKSQLNRDILLSTT
-565 LSLVFISTIVFGA
+565 LSLVFISTIVMGA
-578 LMPYFIK
+578 LMPYFIS
-585 FWKSFDKKKY
+585 FFKSFNKTEKEEKK
-595 GETEENKELEYSDL
+595 EELEYVDL
-609 DDEANEEVRFSYLHP
+609 NDEVKDNEFRFSYLHP
-624 NFDNKIEEFSK
+624 NFDTKIEEFSK
-635 EKNIEVLKK
+635 EKDLKVLQK

-656 FDDAYLKPKLI
+656 FDDIYLKPKLI

-675 EHDEIAEVITDVIK
+675 EHDEIADVITDVIK
-689 NYLEEKKKKKLYLAD
+689 NYLEEKKKKGENL
-704 KENNNEINEE
+704 NNNVNEDEE
-714 GNEMN
+714 GNEMK
-719 ERLYDGENDNEDDHN
+719 ERLFDSDKNN
-734 EYKTNYQH
+734 EYNDFKPNYMK
-742 LQEDDQNETPKI
+742 LKDDDEDI
-754 KNRKISRDE
+754 
-763 VIDKY
+763 

>member
-1 MEGEEHLSLQ
+1 MEGENHLSLQ

-38 ESGMVM
+38 ESGVVM
-44 LLGLAITLIFKF
+44 LLGIAITLTFKF
-56 FIPSLDFTTSLAFS
+56 FIPSLDFTTSLAFN

-119 VTYFFNQFN
+119 LTYFFNQFN

-133 YSKYDYPSLIKMGG
+133 YSKYDYPTLIKMGG
-147 IPVDPTTKERLNI
+147 VPVDPVTKQKINISQLNI
-160 SELNLNNDN
+160 SFDENEINTIQMNIISNYTYPNNLNQNNFTKNRFLEEDPENPNIEEEITTEDNKDN
-169 NVNTLQKNFLSKSS
+169 NKEIE
-183 FTSYN
+183 
-188 LNKNKTKL
+188 NK
-196 LRYLQDEE
+196 E
-204 PNEETNE
+204 NENSGEQNE
-211 EETQNSDEDNTNEN
+211 NQNEQNEN
-225 PDNPEENGEQAG
+225 PDNDDDIYAH
-237 DESPE
+237 
-242 ENGEQTEGES
+242 
-252 PEENGEQAGEE
+252 
-263 SPEEN
+263 
-268 GEQTE
+268 
-273 EESPNEIIDSKV
+273 KV

-290 PILLDFTMM
+290 PILLDFSMM
-299 DALSFAAVISATDA
+299 DSLSFAAVISATDA

-320 HEDTEPKLF
+320 HEDSEPKLF
-329 AILFGEGVVNDA
+329 SILFGEGVVNDA

-352 FQRGGGDFT
+352 FQKQGGEFT
-361 FSSVMG
+361 LSSVVG

-386 GIIGSLILKSLKKY
+386 GIISSLILKSLKKY

-430 IALLFNGIFNS
+430 IALLFTGIFNS

-456 SILSRVLSALA
+456 STLSRVLSALA

-490 FMIFELIVVVC
+490 FMIFELCVVVC

-515 LFHVTNFKLS
+515 IFHVKNFKLS

-550 VSKSELNRDILLSTT
+550 VSKSEINRDILLSTT

-578 LMPYFIK
+578 LMPYFIN
-585 FWKSFDKKKY
+585 FWKSFETKKT
-595 GETEENKELEYSDL
+595 TEIAEHKEMGYVDL
-609 DDEANEEVRFSYLHP
+609 DDDSDEVRFSYLHP
-624 NFDNKIEEFSK
+624 NFDNRIEEFSK
-635 EKNIEVLKK
+635 EKNIAILKQ

-675 EHDEIAEVITDVIK
+675 EHDEISEVITDVIK
-689 NYLEEKKKKKLYLAD
+689 KYLEEKRKKKLYLAD
-704 KENNNEINEE
+704 KENSNEIGEE
-714 GNEMN
+714 GNDLKEKLN
-719 ERLYDGENDNEDDHN
+719 DGENEEEEHHD
-734 EYKTNYQH
+734 YRTNYQH
-742 LQEDDQNETPKI
+742 LQDEQDEEETPSL
-754 KNRKISRDE
+754 KNRRPKKE
-763 VIDKY
+763 N

>member
-25 APIFEKIHFHYMH
+25 APIFEKVHFHYMH

-44 LLGLAITLIFKF
+44 LLGIAITLTFKF

-133 YSKYDYPSLIKMGG
+133 YSKYDYPSLIRMGG
-147 IPVDPTTKERLNI
+147 VPVDPVTKQRLNI
-160 SELNLNNDN
+160 SELNLTNDN
-169 NVNTLQKNFLSKSS
+169 EISTIQKYFVNKSTSIPYQMSKNNS
-183 FTSYN
+183 N
-188 LNKNKTKL
+188 I
-196 LRYLQDEE
+196 LRYLQENEE
-204 PNEETNE
+204 PNTEVKNEETE
-211 EETQNSDEDNTNEN
+211 NT
-225 PDNPEENGEQAG
+225 DEENTENSNEKKESNEDDLPEQ
-237 DESPE
+237 
-242 ENGEQTEGES
+242 
-252 PEENGEQAGEE
+252 
-263 SPEEN
+263 
-268 GEQTE
+268 
-273 EESPNEIIDSKV
+273 IMDSKV
-285 DLKKH
+285 DLEKH

-352 FQRGGGDFT
+352 FQRGGGEFT

-367 MFGTFCSLFG
+367 MFGTFVSLFG

-490 FMIFELIVVVC
+490 FMIFELIVVVA
-501 GRFVSVYGICVLMD
+501 GRFVSVYGICILMD
-515 LFHVTNFKLS
+515 LFHVSNFKLS
-525 FVERGICSCS
+525 FVERGICGCS

-585 FWKSFDKKKY
+585 FWKSFDKVKY
-595 GETEENKELEYSDL
+595 PETEENKELSYADL
-609 DDEANEEVRFSYLHP
+609 DDESNDEVRFSYLHP

-635 EKNIEVLKK
+635 EKNLEVLKK

-689 NYLEEKKKKKLYLAD
+689 KYLEEKKKKKLYLAD
-704 KENNNEINEE
+704 KENNNELNEE
-714 GNEMN
+714 GNEMK
-719 ERLYDGENDNEDDHN
+719 ERLYNGENENDDEHD
-734 EYKTNYQH
+734 YKTNYQV
-742 LQEDDQNETPKI
+742 LQDDEQDSPKI
-754 KNRKISRDE
+754 KNRK
-763 VIDKY
+763 V

>member
-1 MEGEEHLSLQ
+1 MEEEHLSLQ
-11 VLLAVILLVLYVIA
+11 VLLAIILLVLYVIA

-38 ESGMVM
+38 ESGVVM
-44 LLGLAITLIFKF
+44 LLGIGITLTFKF
-56 FIPSLDFTTSLAFS
+56 FIPSLDFTKSLAFS

-119 VTYFFNQFN
+119 LTYFFNQFN

-133 YSKYDYPSLIKMGG
+133 YSKYDYASLIKMGG
-147 IPVDPTTKERLNI
+147 VPIDPVTKQRLNI
-160 SELNLNNDN
+160 SELNLTYSGKVNSTMMNILDN
-169 NVNTLQKNFLSKSS
+169 NNYSTPITNIIFQEKQEENETLPNEEEESQPEE
-183 FTSYN
+183 
-188 LNKNKTKL
+188 
-196 LRYLQDEE
+196 EE
-204 PNEETNE
+204 PNN
-211 EETQNSDEDNTNEN
+211 DF
-225 PDNPEENGEQAG
+225 
-237 DESPE
+237 
-242 ENGEQTEGES
+242 
-252 PEENGEQAGEE
+252 
-263 SPEEN
+263 
-268 GEQTE
+268 
-273 EESPNEIIDSKV
+273 V

-290 PILLDFTMM
+290 PILLDFSLM

-329 AILFGEGVVNDA
+329 SILFGEGVVNDA

-352 FQRGGGDFT
+352 FQREGGQFS
-361 FSSVMG
+361 FSSVVS

-386 GIIGSLILKSLKKY
+386 GIVGSLILKSLKKY

-456 SILSRVLSALA
+456 SILSRVLSAIA

-490 FMIFELIVVVC
+490 FMLFELCVVMC
-501 GRFVSVYGICVLMD
+501 GRFVSVFGICILMD
-515 LFHVTNFKLS
+515 LFHVSNFKLS

-550 VSKSELNRDILLSTT
+550 VSKSQLNRDILLSTT
-565 LSLVFISTIVFGA
+565 LSLVFISTIVMGA
-578 LMPYFIK
+578 LMPYFIS
-585 FWKSFDKKKY
+585 FFKSFNKTEKEDKK
-595 GETEENKELEYSDL
+595 EELEY
-609 DDEANEEVRFSYLHP
+609 ANLNDEEVNNEFRFSYLHP

-635 EKNIEVLKK
+635 EKDLEKLKK

-689 NYLEEKKKKKLYLAD
+689 NYLEEKKKI
-704 KENNNEINEE
+704 KEDNNNENEE

-719 ERLYDGENDNEDDHN
+719 EGLINYDKNEEFKTTYMKLRDDQDENDN
-734 EYKTNYQH
+734 K
-742 LQEDDQNETPKI
+742 
-754 KNRKISRDE
+754 
-763 VIDKY
+763 

>member
-1 MEGEEHLSLQ
+1 MEEEHLSLQ

-25 APIFEKIHFHYMH
+25 APIFEKINFHYMH
-38 ESGMVM
+38 ESGVIM
-44 LLGLAITLIFKF
+44 LLGIGITLTFKF
-56 FIPSLDFTTSLAFS
+56 FIPSLDFTKSLAFS

-119 VTYFFNQFN
+119 LTYFFNQFN

-133 YSKYDYPSLIKMGG
+133 SSKYDYASLIRMGG
-147 IPVDPTTKERLNI
+147 IPVDPVTKERLNI
-160 SELNLNNDN
+160 SELNLTYDKNINSTSTVMNIVNNSYYS
-169 NVNTLQKNFLSKSS
+169 KIILSEEE
-183 FTSYN
+183 
-188 LNKNKTKL
+188 LNKPEDNKT
-196 LRYLQDEE
+196 EE
-204 PNEETNE
+204 NE
-211 EETQNSDEDNTNEN
+211 EEQKEEEKENKENEN
-225 PDNPEENGEQAG
+225 DY
-237 DESPE
+237 
-242 ENGEQTEGES
+242 
-252 PEENGEQAGEE
+252 
-263 SPEEN
+263 
-268 GEQTE
+268 
-273 EESPNEIIDSKV
+273 V
-285 DLKKH
+285 DLTKH
-290 PILLDFTMM
+290 PILLDFSLM

-329 AILFGEGVVNDA
+329 SILFGEGVVNDA

-352 FQRGGGDFT
+352 FQKGGGQFS
-361 FSSVMG
+361 FSSVVS
-367 MFGTFCSLFG
+367 MFGTFVSLFG

-456 SILSRVLSALA
+456 SVLSRVLSALA

-490 FMIFELIVVVC
+490 FMLFELCVVIC
-501 GRFVSVYGICVLMD
+501 GRFVSVFGICVLMD
-515 LFHVTNFKLS
+515 LFHVSNFKLS

-578 LMPYFIK
+578 LMPYFIN
-585 FWKSFDKKKY
+585 FFKSFNKTYK
-595 GETEENKELEYSDL
+595 EEEENKKELELDEHSTNMV
-609 DDEANEEVRFSYLHP
+609 DDEFRFSYLHP

-635 EKNIEVLKK
+635 EKNLEVLKK

-689 NYLEEKKKKKLYLAD
+689 NYMDGKTSKENEEKD
-704 KENNNEINEE
+704 ENKE
-714 GNEMN
+714 GNEIKEKLLNSDKN
-719 ERLYDGENDNEDDHN
+719 EEYND
-734 EYKTNYQH
+734 YKLNYMK
-742 LQEDDQNETPKI
+742 LQDEQNETENNK
-754 KNRKISRDE
+754 
-763 VIDKY
+763 

>member
-1 MEGEEHLSLQ
+1 MEVESHLSLQ

-25 APIFEKIHFHYMH
+25 APIFEKVHFHYMH
-38 ESGMVM
+38 ESGVVM
-44 LLGLAITLIFKF
+44 LLGIAITLTFKF

-133 YSKYDYPSLIKMGG
+133 YSKYDFPTLIKMGG
-147 IPVDPTTKERLNI
+147 VPVDPETKQRINI
-160 SELNLNNDN
+160 SQLNLTYENYEKINSVQMNIYNNATIKKN
-169 NVNTLQKNFLSKSS
+169 NNYLKYDENPGEGTTEDTKTNDSKS
-183 FTSYN
+183 
-188 LNKNKTKL
+188 
-196 LRYLQDEE
+196 
-204 PNEETNE
+204 
-211 EETQNSDEDNTNEN
+211 DNGALV
-225 PDNPEENGEQAG
+225 PEE
-237 DESPE
+237 
-242 ENGEQTEGES
+242 
-252 PEENGEQAGEE
+252 
-263 SPEEN
+263 
-268 GEQTE
+268 
-273 EESPNEIIDSKV
+273 DSMRNKV
-285 DLKKH
+285 DFAKH

-299 DALSFAAVISATDA
+299 DSLSFAAVISATDA

-329 AILFGEGVVNDA
+329 SILFGEGVVNDA

-352 FQRGGGDFT
+352 FQKKGGQFT
-361 FSSVMG
+361 FESVIG

-377 WSFVIGLGM
+377 WSFIIGLGM
-386 GIIGSLILKSLKKY
+386 GIAGSLILKSLKKY

-490 FMIFELIVVVC
+490 FMIFELCVVVC
-501 GRFVSVYGICVLMD
+501 GRFISVYGICVLMD

-550 VSKSELNRDILLSTT
+550 VSKSQLNRDILLSTT

-578 LMPYFIK
+578 LMPYFIS
-585 FWKSFDKKKY
+585 FWKSFEKKPKAIS
-595 GETEENKELEYSDL
+595 ETKELGYIDL
-609 DDEANEEVRFSYLHP
+609 EDESNEEVRFSYLHP

-635 EKNIEVLKK
+635 EKNIEVLKQ

-675 EHDEIAEVITDVIK
+675 EHDEISEVITDVIK
-689 NYLEEKKKKKLYLAD
+689 KYLEEKKKKKLYLAD
-704 KENNNEINEE
+704 KENNNNLMGEGDGNGNELKEKLFEGENENENEE
-714 GNEMN
+714 EH
-719 ERLYDGENDNEDDHN
+719 ND
-734 EYKTNYQH
+734 YKTNYQH
-742 LQEDDQNETPKI
+742 LQDENESPSINKS
-754 KNRKISRDE
+754 KK
-763 VIDKY
+763 

>member
-11 VLLAVILLVLYVIA
+11 VLLAIILLVLYVIA

-38 ESGMVM
+38 ESGVVM
-44 LLGLAITLIFKF
+44 LLGIGITLTFKF
-56 FIPSLDFTTSLAFS
+56 FIPSLDFTKSLAFS

-119 VTYFFNQFN
+119 LTYFFNQFN

-133 YSKYDYPSLIKMGG
+133 YSKYDFSTLIKRGG
-147 IPVDPTTKERLNI
+147 IPVDPETKQRLNI
-160 SELNLNNDN
+160 SQLNLTFDEKETNSTVMSIINNNSSFLKKDILKEEENETETNDKEEEKKKEKEEDNKKEEDGQIINND
-169 NVNTLQKNFLSKSS
+169 
-183 FTSYN
+183 Y
-188 LNKNKTKL
+188 
-196 LRYLQDEE
+196 
-204 PNEETNE
+204 
-211 EETQNSDEDNTNEN
+211 
-225 PDNPEENGEQAG
+225 
-237 DESPE
+237 
-242 ENGEQTEGES
+242 
-252 PEENGEQAGEE
+252 
-263 SPEEN
+263 
-268 GEQTE
+268 
-273 EESPNEIIDSKV
+273 V

-290 PILLDFTMM
+290 PILLDFSLM

-329 AILFGEGVVNDA
+329 SILFGEGVVNDA

-352 FQRGGGDFT
+352 FQKEGGQFT
-361 FSSVMG
+361 LSSVVS
-367 MFGTFCSLFG
+367 MFGTFCSFFL

-456 SILSRVLSALA
+456 SILSRVLSAIA

-490 FMIFELIVVVC
+490 FMLFELCVVMC
-501 GRFVSVYGICVLMD
+501 GRFVSVFGICILMD

-565 LSLVFISTIVFGA
+565 LSLVFISTIVMGA
-578 LMPYFIK
+578 LMPYFIA
-585 FWKSFDKKKY
+585 FFKSFLKTEQQGLVKK
-595 GETEENKELEYSDL
+595 EEIQYSSL
-609 DDEANEEVRFSYLHP
+609 TDEDNNEFRFSYLHP
-624 NFDNKIEEFSK
+624 NFDNKLEEFSK
-635 EKNIEVLKK
+635 EKNVEVLKK

-675 EHDEIAEVITDVIK
+675 EHDEIAEVIQEVIK
-689 NYLEEKKKKKLYLAD
+689 KYLEEKHKKR
-704 KENNNEINEE
+704 KETSDNINETEENNEIN
-714 GNEMN
+714 
-719 ERLYDGENDNEDDHN
+719 N
-734 EYKTNYQH
+734 EYQTEYMK
-742 LQEDDQNETPKI
+742 LEDGNSNQLK
-754 KNRKISRDE
+754 KISRDE
-763 VIDKY
+763 IMNKH

>member
-11 VLLAVILLVLYVIA
+11 VLLAIILLVLYVIA

-38 ESGMVM
+38 ESGVVM
-44 LLGLAITLIFKF
+44 LLGIGITLAFKF
-56 FIPSLDFTTSLAFS
+56 FIPSLDFTKSLAFN

-119 VTYFFNQFN
+119 LTYFFNQFN

-133 YSKYDYPSLIKMGG
+133 YSKYDYVSLIKMGG
-147 IPVDPTTKERLNI
+147 VPVDPETKQRLNI
-160 SELNLNNDN
+160 SQLNLTYDIK
-169 NVNTLQKNFLSKSS
+169 NVNSTIMNIIDNSSPIKKVILQ
-183 FTSYN
+183 
-188 LNKNKTKL
+188 
-196 LRYLQDEE
+196 EE
-204 PNEETNE
+204 DNETEAKEEEEQKENE
-211 EETQNSDEDNTNEN
+211 EEKN
-225 PDNPEENGEQAG
+225 
-237 DESPE
+237 
-242 ENGEQTEGES
+242 
-252 PEENGEQAGEE
+252 
-263 SPEEN
+263 
-268 GEQTE
+268 E
-273 EESPNEIIDSKV
+273 EEVEEQSDSGYV

-290 PILLDFTMM
+290 PILLDFSLM

-329 AILFGEGVVNDA
+329 SILFGEGVVNDA

-352 FQRGGGDFT
+352 FQREGGQFSL
-361 FSSVMG
+361 SSVMS
-367 MFGTFCSLFG
+367 MLGTFVSLFL

-400 SIGRQAECALICLF
+400 SIGRPAECALICLF

-456 SILSRVLSALA
+456 SILSRVLSAIA

-490 FMIFELIVVVC
+490 FMLFELCVVMC
-501 GRFVSVYGICVLMD
+501 GRFVSVFGICILMD
-515 LFHVTNFKLS
+515 LFHVSNFKLS

-565 LSLVFISTIVFGA
+565 LSLVFISTIVMGA
-578 LMPYFIK
+578 LMPYFIS
-585 FWKSFDKKKY
+585 FFKSFNKTDKEEEKK
-595 GETEENKELEYSDL
+595 EELEYVDL
-609 DDEANEEVRFSYLHP
+609 NDEVKDNEFRFSYLHP
-624 NFDNKIEEFSK
+624 NFDTKIEKFSK
-635 EKNIEVLKK
+635 EKDLKVLQK

-656 FDDAYLKPKLI
+656 FDDIYLKPKLI

-675 EHDEIAEVITDVIK
+675 EHDEIADVITDVIK
-689 NYLEEKKKKKLYLAD
+689 NYLEEKKKK
-704 KENNNEINEE
+704 EENINNNNINEDEE
-714 GNEMN
+714 GNEMK
-719 ERLYDGENDNEDDHN
+719 ERLFDSDKNNEYND
-734 EYKTNYQH
+734 YKTNYMK
-742 LQEDDQNETPKI
+742 L
-754 KNRKISRDE
+754 RDE
-763 VIDKY
+763 PEESENNK

>member
-1 MEGEEHLSLQ
+1 MEGEGHLSLQ

-38 ESGMVM
+38 ESGVVM
-44 LLGLAITLIFKF
+44 LLGIAITLTFKF

-119 VTYFFNQFN
+119 LTYFFNQFN

-133 YSKYDYPSLIKMGG
+133 YSKYDYQSLIKMGG
-147 IPVDPTTKERLNI
+147 VPIDPVTKQRLNI
-160 SELNLNNDN
+160 SELN
-169 NVNTLQKNFLSKSS
+169 
-183 FTSYN
+183 FTSDIFDIN
-188 LNKNKTKL
+188 DKNKSITQIDLKNNFSL
-196 LRYLQDEE
+196 INSNIANNNTNIYKYLQDEGE
-204 PNEETNE
+204 GE
-211 EETQNSDEDNTNEN
+211 DESNKGNEN
-225 PDNPEENGEQAG
+225 PE
-237 DESPE
+237 
-242 ENGEQTEGES
+242 T
-252 PEENGEQAGEE
+252 EE
-263 SPEEN
+263 SPEN
-268 GEQTE
+268 GENSGE
-273 EESPNEIIDSKV
+273 ENENSNKKIV

-329 AILFGEGVVNDA
+329 SILFGEGVVNDA

-352 FQRGGGDFT
+352 FQRSGGQFSL
-361 FSSVMG
+361 SSVIG
-367 MFGTFCSLFG
+367 MFETFCSLFL
-377 WSFVIGLGM
+377 WSFIIGLGM

-501 GRFVSVYGICVLMD
+501 GRFVSVYGICILMD

-525 FVERGICSCS
+525 FVERGICGCS

-578 LMPYFIK
+578 LMPYFIN
-585 FWKSFDKKKY
+585 FWKSFDKKKKP
-595 GETEENKELEYSDL
+595 ENEENKEMENVEL
-609 DDEANEEVRFSYLHP
+609 DDENEEVRFSYLHP

-689 NYLEEKKKKKLYLAD
+689 KYLEEKKKKKIYLAD
-704 KENNNEINEE
+704 KENNEIGEE
-714 GNEMN
+714 GNEMR
-719 ERLYDGENDNEDDHN
+719 ERLYEGENDNEEEHHD
-734 EYKTNYQH
+734 YKTNYQH
-742 LQEDDQNETPKI
+742 LQDEQDEIETSNKNER
-754 KNRKISRDE
+754 NS
-763 VIDKY
+763 

>member
-1 MEGEEHLSLQ
+1 MESEHLSLQ
-11 VLLAVILLVLYVIA
+11 VLLAVILLVLYIIA
-25 APIFEKIHFHYMH
+25 APVFEKIHFHYMH
-38 ESGMVM
+38 ESGVVM
-44 LLGLAITLIFKF
+44 LLGIGITLMFKL
-56 FIPSLDFTTSLAFS
+56 FIPSLDFTKSLAFN

-119 VTYFFNQFN
+119 LTYFFNQFN

-133 YSKYDYPSLIKMGG
+133 YSKYDYSSLIKMGG
-147 IPVDPTTKERLNI
+147 IPIDPITKQRLNI
-160 SELNLNNDN
+160 SQLNLTFEENK
-169 NVNTLQKNFLSKSS
+169 NTNISSTIMNIVMNSS
-183 FTSYN
+183 FTE
-188 LNKNKTKL
+188 KKFI
-196 LRYLQDEE
+196 QDI
-204 PNEETNE
+204 NN
-211 EETQNSDEDNTNEN
+211 N
-225 PDNPEENGEQAG
+225 
-237 DESPE
+237 
-242 ENGEQTEGES
+242 TEGE
-252 PEENGEQAGEE
+252 EEQKVEE
-263 SPEEN
+263 T
-268 GEQTE
+268 TE
-273 EESPNEIIDSKV
+273 EIINNDFV
-285 DLKKH
+285 DLKSH
-290 PILLDFTMM
+290 PILLDFSLM

-329 AILFGEGVVNDA
+329 SILFGEGVVNDA

-352 FQRGGGDFT
+352 FQRGGGQFT
-361 FSSVMG
+361 FSSVVS

-475 GLTAVH
+475 GLTAIH

-490 FMIFELIVVVC
+490 FMFFELCVVMC
-501 GRFVSVYGICVLMD
+501 GRFVSVFGICILMD
-515 LFHVTNFKLS
+515 LFHVSNFKLS

-565 LSLVFISTIVFGA
+565 LSLVFISTIVMGA
-578 LMPYFIK
+578 LMPFFIS
-585 FWKSFDKKKY
+585 FFKSFNKNENNIPLIEGEGESKK
-595 GETEENKELEYSDL
+595 EEMEEP
-609 DDEANEEVRFSYLHP
+609 DDEFRFSYLHP
-624 NFDNKIEEFSK
+624 NFDNKLEKFSK
-635 EKNIEVLKK
+635 EKNLEKLKK

-689 NYLEEKKKKKLYLAD
+689 NYIDEKDKREDEEI
-704 KENNNEINEE
+704 NNNADNDEE
-714 GNEMN
+714 ENEMKEKLFN
-719 ERLYDGENDNEDDHN
+719 GNKDDKYND
-734 EYKTNYQH
+734 YKTNYMKLH
-742 LQEDDQNETPKI
+742 DDENDTEDK
-754 KNRKISRDE
+754 KN
-763 VIDKY
+763 

>member
-1 MEGEEHLSLQ
+1 MEEEEHLSLQ
-11 VLLAVILLVLYVIA
+11 VLLAIILLVLYVIA

-38 ESGMVM
+38 ESGVVM
-44 LLGLAITLIFKF
+44 LLGIGITLAFKF
-56 FIPSLDFTTSLAFS
+56 FIPSLDFTKSLAFN

-119 VTYFFNQFN
+119 LTYFFNQFN

-133 YSKYDYPSLIKMGG
+133 YSKYDYISLIKMGG
-147 IPVDPTTKERLNI
+147 VPVDPETKQRLNI
-160 SELNLNNDN
+160 SQLNLTYDIK
-169 NVNTLQKNFLSKSS
+169 NVNSTIMNIIDNSSPIKKVILQEEDNE
-183 FTSYN
+183 TQ
-188 LNKNKTKL
+188 TK
-196 LRYLQDEE
+196 EE
-204 PNEETNE
+204 EEQKENE
-211 EETQNSDEDNTNEN
+211 EEKN
-225 PDNPEENGEQAG
+225 
-237 DESPE
+237 
-242 ENGEQTEGES
+242 
-252 PEENGEQAGEE
+252 
-263 SPEEN
+263 
-268 GEQTE
+268 E
-273 EESPNEIIDSKV
+273 EEVEEQSDNGYV

-290 PILLDFTMM
+290 PILLDFSLM

-329 AILFGEGVVNDA
+329 SILFGEGVVNDA

-352 FQRGGGDFT
+352 FQREGGQFSL
-361 FSSVMG
+361 SSVMS
-367 MFGTFCSLFG
+367 MLGTFVSLFL

-400 SIGRQAECALICLF
+400 SIGRPAECALICLF

-456 SILSRVLSALA
+456 SILSRVLSAIA

-490 FMIFELIVVVC
+490 FMLFELCVVMC
-501 GRFVSVYGICVLMD
+501 GRFVSVFGICILMD
-515 LFHVTNFKLS
+515 LFHVSNFKLS

-565 LSLVFISTIVFGA
+565 LSLVFISTIVMGA
-578 LMPYFIK
+578 LMPYFIS
-585 FWKSFDKKKY
+585 FFKSFNKTDKEEEKK
-595 GETEENKELEYSDL
+595 EELEYVDL
-609 DDEANEEVRFSYLHP
+609 NDEVKDNEFRFSYLHP
-624 NFDNKIEEFSK
+624 NFDTKIEKFSK
-635 EKNIEVLKK
+635 EKDLKVLQK

-656 FDDAYLKPKLI
+656 FDDIYLKPKLI

-675 EHDEIAEVITDVIK
+675 EHDEIADVITDVIK
-689 NYLEEKKKKKLYLAD
+689 NYLEEKKKK
-704 KENNNEINEE
+704 EENINNNNINEDEE
-714 GNEMN
+714 GNEMK
-719 ERLYDGENDNEDDHN
+719 ERLFDSDKNNEYND
-734 EYKTNYQH
+734 YKTNYMK
-742 LQEDDQNETPKI
+742 L
-754 KNRKISRDE
+754 RDE
-763 VIDKY
+763 PEESENNK

>member
-25 APIFEKIHFHYMH
+25 APIFEKVHFHYMH

-44 LLGLAITLIFKF
+44 LLGIAITLTFKF

-133 YSKYDYPSLIKMGG
+133 YSKYDYPSLIRMGG
-147 IPVDPTTKERLNI
+147 VPVDPVTKQRLNI
-160 SELNLNNDN
+160 SELNLTNDN
-169 NVNTLQKNFLSKSS
+169 EISTIQKYFVNKSTSIPYQMSKNNS
-183 FTSYN
+183 N
-188 LNKNKTKL
+188 I
-196 LRYLQDEE
+196 LRYLQENEE
-204 PNEETNE
+204 PNTEVKNEETE
-211 EETQNSDEDNTNEN
+211 NT
-225 PDNPEENGEQAG
+225 DEENTENSNEKKESSEDDLPEQ
-237 DESPE
+237 
-242 ENGEQTEGES
+242 
-252 PEENGEQAGEE
+252 
-263 SPEEN
+263 
-268 GEQTE
+268 
-273 EESPNEIIDSKV
+273 IMDSKV
-285 DLKKH
+285 DLEKH

-352 FQRGGGDFT
+352 FQRGGGEFT

-367 MFGTFCSLFG
+367 MFGTFVSLFG

-490 FMIFELIVVVC
+490 FMIFELIVVVA
-501 GRFVSVYGICVLMD
+501 GRFVSVYGICILMD
-515 LFHVTNFKLS
+515 LFHVSNFKLS
-525 FVERGICSCS
+525 FVERGICGCS

-585 FWKSFDKKKY
+585 FWKSFDKAKY
-595 GETEENKELEYSDL
+595 PETEENKELSYADL
-609 DDEANEEVRFSYLHP
+609 DDESNDEVRFSYLHP

-635 EKNIEVLKK
+635 EKNLEVLKK

-689 NYLEEKKKKKLYLAD
+689 KYLEEKKKKKLYLAD
-704 KENNNEINEE
+704 KENNNELNEE
-714 GNEMN
+714 GNEMK
-719 ERLYDGENDNEDDHN
+719 ERLYNGENENDDEHD
-734 EYKTNYQH
+734 YKTNYQV
-742 LQEDDQNETPKI
+742 LQDDEQDSPKI
-754 KNRKISRDE
+754 KNRK
-763 VIDKY
+763 V

>member
-1 MEGEEHLSLQ
+1 MESEHLSLQ

-25 APIFEKIHFHYMH
+25 SPVFEKIHFHYMH
-38 ESGMVM
+38 ESGVVM
-44 LLGLAITLIFKF
+44 LLGIGITLTFKF
-56 FIPSLDFTTSLAFS
+56 FIPSLDFTKSLAFS

-119 VTYFFNQFN
+119 LTYFFNQFN

-133 YSKYDYPSLIKMGG
+133 YSKYDYSSLIKMGG
-147 IPVDPTTKERLNI
+147 IPIDPITKQRLNI
-160 SELNLNNDN
+160 SELNL
-169 NVNTLQKNFLSKSS
+169 TFAQKNINTNISSTMMNVVMNSS
-183 FTSYN
+183 FTE
-188 LNKNKTKL
+188 KNFI
-196 LRYLQDEE
+196 QDI
-204 PNEETNE
+204 NN
-211 EETQNSDEDNTNEN
+211 
-225 PDNPEENGEQAG
+225 
-237 DESPE
+237 
-242 ENGEQTEGES
+242 TEGE
-252 PEENGEQAGEE
+252 EEQKNEE
-263 SPEEN
+263 S
-268 GEQTE
+268 TE
-273 EESPNEIIDSKV
+273 EIINNDFV

-290 PILLDFTMM
+290 PILLDFSLM

-329 AILFGEGVVNDA
+329 SILFGEGVVNDA

-352 FQRGGGDFT
+352 FQRGGGQFT
-361 FSSVMG
+361 FSSVVS

-490 FMIFELIVVVC
+490 FMFFELCVVMC
-501 GRFVSVYGICVLMD
+501 GRFVSVFGICILMD
-515 LFHVTNFKLS
+515 LFHVSNFKLS

-565 LSLVFISTIVFGA
+565 LSLVFISTIVMGA
-578 LMPYFIK
+578 LMPFFIS
-585 FWKSFDKKKY
+585 FFKSFNKKNDYDAIVPEKD
-595 GETEENKELEYSDL
+595 ETKKEDL
-609 DDEANEEVRFSYLHP
+609 DESRPDDEFRFSYLHP
-624 NFDNKIEEFSK
+624 NFDNKLEKFSK
-635 EKNIEVLKK
+635 EKNLEVLKK

-689 NYLEEKKKKKLYLAD
+689 NYIDERDKREDEEYNNNINNEEEENEMKEKLFNGNKNDEYNNDYKPNYMKLHD
-704 KENNNEINEE
+704 EENNET
-714 GNEMN
+714 
-719 ERLYDGENDNEDDHN
+719 ED
-734 EYKTNYQH
+734 K
-742 LQEDDQNETPKI
+742 
-754 KNRKISRDE
+754 KN
-763 VIDKY
+763 